1 MISGKPYLASIKSST
16 VEAQIQSVFAKAS
29 SATMGSVY
37 SRHDNKSARSKKS
50 TDSKKAFIKS
60 KRRLKMT
67 QIDALR
73 TELIECCLTHMQDSY
88 RVHLNRLKGLQIL
101 DTLVNMS
108 PINKISSELAVHM
121 VWACLSC
128 VHHFLLRL
136 TSESGLLQW
145 LRRRQARKSINTYDN
160 LLIFLIPIY
169 NTVVFNAVMTF
180 FEEANIW
187 DVEYFCSNLL
197 QRLLMHSDETNR
209 TNSVIEIISLIE
221 NSTLTNS
228 LTSRQILQVLF
239 DIEES
244 NQWTLM
250 NDRLLDRF
258 LEMYYRS
265 LTPEDNHEYN
275 YESLEKGL
283 ETCLRTMSNY
293 LPEKQ
298 LMFMIRWMLEVTT
311 SEKISDEN
319 LLNFGSLLEHV
330 TTLYSVRAVKHPLPE
345 QVIPAILK
353 LIASKNLLYSLLGN
367 RILHNL
373 IDRCNN
379 KLKFDSPRIFFRN
392 SHYNIVLNNY
402 NSMDKLLFQR
412 YRELLHKT
420 FVESVIKHGVHKI
433 HLENIYISIVLFLV
447 EIPCGY
453 TAAAG
458 VCMAMAIQEAA
469 LTSRNIQMTH
479 AHRLHATVVSILSLV
494 CYIHKADVFYDYVD
508 TIIERRANFAPH
520 LNPPLRV
527 KYKYA
532 QHHML
537 WNKPDLFFEDWETRY
552 GLWRCFKNRHKDIV
566 VVHT

>member
-50 TDSKKAFIKS
+50 TDSKKAFKS

-379 KLKFDSPRIFFRN
+379 KLKFDSPRIFFQN
-392 SHYNIVLNNY
+392 SHYNIRLPRAPPHRL
-402 NSMDKLLFQR
+402 SSSQ
-412 YRELLHKT
+412 
-420 FVESVIKHGVHKI
+420 I
-433 HLENIYISIVLFLV
+433 HLENIYISISLFLV

-469 LTSRNIQMTH
+469 LTI
-479 AHRLHATVVSILSLV
+479 VSILSLV